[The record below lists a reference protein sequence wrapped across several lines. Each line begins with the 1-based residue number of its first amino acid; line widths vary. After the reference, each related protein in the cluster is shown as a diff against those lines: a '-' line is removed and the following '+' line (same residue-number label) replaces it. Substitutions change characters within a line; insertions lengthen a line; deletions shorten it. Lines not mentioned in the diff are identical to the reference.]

1 MWNICRLVWW
11 LLSSLVDNNDDGDSD
26 SDNDDDDNNGND
38 DSCGGD
44 DDDDDDDDDD
54 EPQVCYESNSLV
66 YPHCPY
72 AALWWLYPVL
82 WERKLTFL
90 PECT

>member
-38 DSCGGD
+38 DSCGGG
-44 DDDDDDDDDD
+44 DDDDDD

>member
-1 MWNICRLVWW
+1 MAVA
-11 LLSSLVDNNDDGDSD
+11 SLDLKVPNKNDGDSD

-44 DDDDDDDDDD
+44 DD

-66 YPHCPY
+66 HPHCPY
-72 AALWWLYPVL
+72 AAL
-82 WERKLTFL
+82 
-90 PECT
+90 